1 MNTRRFRYYSF
12 FLDILI
18 LALSYFI
25 MTLFKPAGFFAY
37 VPSHAPFFLIL
48 ALMWVAVSFLNGK
61 IGRGHIINLRTL
73 VYYVVT
79 SNLIATS
86 LAALILFAVRDLGY
100 SRAVVFGTALTATLL
115 ELVAGMIWLAFSRAS
130 LQDPDLIR
138 PSERAMVERSHP
150 VNGNGFTAD
159 PSLTLRL
166 QQGCSRERAEAFS
179 SMVSRAE
186 GSRLAVVSTSET
198 FNIQNLAPGDYSCI
212 INLKPMNGINDID
225 AFLDTVNVRLTGD
238 GIFLCNVETLEQ
250 RASRLRHKFTPL
262 LYYLFVA
269 VPDFLIRRVAPRLRL
284 TRGLWNAM
292 TRGANA
298 PLSRAEALGRLCR
311 AGFAIRQE
319 KFAGNMLCIRA
330 QRKGEPLPV
339 NGSGYGMIIA
349 LPRIG
354 RDGNTFIVYKLRT
367 MHPYSEFLQEYVYDL
382 HDLQAGGKLKHDFRV
397 TGWGRFTRRIWLDEL
412 PMIVNLFRGDM
423 KIIGVRP
430 LSQHYFNLYD
440 DEIRNRRIKYKP
452 GLIPP
457 YYADMP
463 VGLKE
468 IQLSEIKYLDAWDKN
483 RFGTDVRYFWKSIY
497 NIIFNNAR
505 SN

>member
-1 MNTRRFRYYSF
+1 MNTRRFRYYSL

-18 LALSYFI
+18 LALSFFV
-25 MTLFKPAGFFAY
+25 MTLLKPAGIKEY
-37 VPSHAPFFLIL
+37 VPSHAPFFSIL
-48 ALMWVAVSFLNGK
+48 ALLWVAVSLLNGK

-73 VYYVVT
+73 FYYVVT

-100 SRAVVFGTALTATLL
+100 SRTVVFGTAITATFL
-115 ELVAGMIWLAFSRAS
+115 ELAAGMIWLAFSKAS
-130 LQDPDLIR
+130 IQVIDQIR
-138 PSERAMVERSHP
+138 LSERDMVARSHP
-150 VNGNGFTAD
+150 ENGNGIKPD
-159 PSLTLRL
+159 PELTLRL
-166 QQGCSRERAEAFS
+166 QQGCSRERAEALS
-179 SMVSRAE
+179 SMLSRAE
-186 GSRLAVVSTSET
+186 GSRLAVVSTAES

-212 INLKPMNGINDID
+212 INLKPMNSINDID
-225 AFLDTVNVRLTGD
+225 AFLDKVNVRLTGD
-238 GIFLCNVETLEQ
+238 GIFLCNVETLKQ
-250 RASRLRHKFTPL
+250 RASRLRHKYTPV
-262 LYYLFVA
+262 LYYVFVA
-269 VPDFLIRRVAPRLRL
+269 IPDFLIRRVAPRLRM
-284 TRGLWNAM
+284 TRGLWNFM

-311 AGFAIRQE
+311 AGFAIKQE

-330 QRKGEPLPV
+330 QRKSEPLPV

-354 RDGNTFIVYKLRT
+354 RDGNTFTVYKLRT
-367 MHPYSEFLQEYVYDL
+367 MHPYSEFLQGYVYDL

-397 TGWGRFTRRIWLDEL
+397 TGWGGFSRRIWLDEL

-440 DEIRNRRIKYKP
+440 DEIRNRRVKYKP

-463 VGLKE
+463 AGIHE
-468 IQLSEIKYLDAWDKN
+468 IQRSEIKYLDAWDKSH
-483 RFGTDVRYFWKSIY
+483 FGTDLRYFFKSIY
-497 NIIFNNAR
+497 NIIFRNAR